1 MEQEIVIFVLA
12 GKLRRSGIEY
22 LHSLAIHIKG
32 SDLFNFYWCFLN
44 CSGKSNLLVEKSKFF
59 PVQRLQTFKDN
70 LISFVSML
78 SRIVTTAV
86 NFEKNESQISGYQ
99 INRCRH
105 NKTNLDVKKSSEFH
119 IDNESH
125 HSFGEFGNIGM

>member
-32 SDLFNFYWCFLN
+32 SNLFDFYWCFLKL
-44 CSGKSNLLVEKSKFF
+44 SGKSNLLVGKSKFI

-70 LISFVSML
+70 LISFVSF
-78 SRIVTTAV
+78 VV
-86 NFEKNESQISGYQ
+86 KNCNNSSQFQKKESQISGYQ